1 MAFCPSWFKVFSNKT
16 EPPAQALTREELGA
30 KHQQQQLGAGTCFS
44 ITKPI
49 QGSLKDS
56 DFIADRV
63 FLEIAHKL
71 LVTKGTATAATVAI
85 VKSDITQSL
94 PG

>member
-1 MAFCPSWFKVFSNKT
+1 MAFCPSWFKVFSNTT
-16 EPPAQALTREELGA
+16 ELKFLPGKRWGQKINNNNLVQA
-30 KHQQQQLGAGTCFS
+30 TCFS

-63 FLEIAHKL
+63 FLEITHKL

-85 VKSDITQSL
+85 VKNDITQSL

>member
-1 MAFCPSWFKVFSNKT
+1 MVFCSSWLKVFSNTT
-16 EPPAQALTREELGA
+16 EPKVLPGKRWGKNINNNNLVQA
-30 KHQQQQLGAGTCFS
+30 TCFS

-63 FLEIAHKL
+63 FLEIAQKL

-85 VKSDITQSL
+85 VKNGITPSL
-94 PG
+94 SG